1 MSGIGWRGNRA
12 ERSPGSAAGLGAR
25 DSWSRELRRRAG
37 TLVNTVGKNVR
48 REGGRGGFGCT
59 QPRAHCSTMHAGFGT
74 SAEEP
79 WPMTLKSVNLVV
91 GSSCTTS
98 PSATKSS
105 SPPMAS
111 SASAMV
117 PICTCAAA
125 SRGNVGASRLK
136 PHASCVVDDAFPDAA
151 LAVASGAV
159 RCPCTCAGANQ
170 APTS

>member
-1 MSGIGWRGNRA
+1 
-12 ERSPGSAAGLGAR
+12 
-25 DSWSRELRRRAG
+25 
-37 TLVNTVGKNVR
+37 
-48 REGGRGGFGCT
+48 
-59 QPRAHCSTMHAGFGT
+59 
-74 SAEEP
+74 
-79 WPMTLKSVNLVV
+79 MTLKSVNLVV

-136 PHASCVVDDAFPDAA
+136 PHASCVVDDAFQTPLLPLQAA
-151 LAVASGAV
+151 PFAAPAHVRAQIRRQLREVWCSGT
-159 RCPCTCAGANQ
+159 RESWSCCQ
-170 APTS
+170 RRRQSEPTGCLKEDVG